1 MSPDASSLLF
11 ACGVAEE
18 SSECLGY
25 LARSSSAALITCA
38 MIFLAE
44 LQACKSGDM
53 ACVRGPLGHF
63 IDSTELFAGQSL
75 FSMEISVSS
84 L

>member
-1 MSPDASSLLF
+1 LLF
-11 ACGVAEE
+11 ACGVAKE

-44 LQACKSGDM
+44 LQACKRGDM
-53 ACVRGPLGHF
+53 AAFEVPWGHVSPLAIRWAIERDRFKH
-63 IDSTELFAGQSL
+63 SKRSLFAIV
-75 FSMEISVSS
+75 EKH
-84 L
+84 